1 MWPRQAPRSSES
13 PVHIQVMSVEET
25 VGKMLVLDYLC
36 GIEVQPGRLVAAAGP
51 HRYPPV
57 SGPIDAVKHTQ
68 IAALKQ
74 TVFPSV
80 YNCQVFTR
88 RHCTTVYCP
97 AVLYVLAL
105 FSLLVQQYEVRP
117 WLWWEGS
124 GGWPPLRISS
134 LNSEEPDEVVQCFL
148 LVMPLSVS
156 SSLRLFKILLYE
168 SNLSHL
174 NQTKTNFSKE
184 KN

>member
-88 RHCTTVYCP
+88 RHRTTVYCP

-105 FSLLVQQYEVRP
+105 FSLLAQQYEVRP
-117 WLWWEGS
+117 WLWR
-124 GGWPPLRISS
+124 GWPPLRISS

-156 SSLRLFKILLYE
+156 SSLRLFKILLDE
-168 SNLSHL
+168 SNLSQL

-184 KN
+184 RN